1 MTTPKYEFTG
11 ETRGK
16 LNRIRRLSDG
26 ALGGWIEH
34 EVRGMDREDVLLKL
48 LGLMEVTVKY
58 HGTHWVNGKQY
69 PWEVVNRV

>member
-1 MTTPKYEFTG
+1 MKIEIEQTSMG
-11 ETRGK
+11 MWIGK
-16 LNRIRRLSDG
+16 VIN
-26 ALGGWIEH
+26 GWNVEH
-34 EVRGMDREDVLLKL
+34 EVRGMEREEVLLKL